1 MLLEN
6 RMAIEPSGEDGMRE
20 HKLLRLAAAM
30 AAVVAVV
37 AAGCGDSGFEPT
49 RLQVRL
55 SAEPVSI
62 LVNGTSTITAQVTN
76 DRGQAASG
84 IPIEWSNSFAAL
96 HVLGSGS
103 RSDANGRATA
113 TLSGQGDPGV
123 AVITATIVGLTER
136 GQVQVRIGLD

>member
-1 MLLEN
+1 
-6 RMAIEPSGEDGMRE
+6 MAIAKSEEDGMRE
-20 HKLLRLAAAM
+20 HRLVGLAAAVV
-30 AAVVAVV
+30 AVFAVV

-55 SAEPVSI
+55 SAEPASI
-62 LVNGTSTITAQVTN
+62 PVNGTSTITVQVTN
-76 DRGQAASG
+76 NRGGVASG

-103 RSDANGRATA
+103 RSDADGHATA